1 VEQETGGTDWVAWHA
16 EYDDPSSRLSRRLVE
31 VQRQLRAALDRAP
44 AGPLRLVSACAG
56 QGRDVIPVLSSH
68 PRGADVTARLVE
80 YDRDLSHDA
89 RNNALIAGLENVDVI
104 TGDAG
109 DTYVYADAVPAHI
122 AVFCGVF
129 GNVTDDDIAHTVRT
143 LPTLLAPGGEVLWTR
158 HAYAPDLTPSI
169 RRWFADAGF
178 EEMAWTCD
186 ADSRFGVGTQRLA
199 ATTTPAPFEAGVTLF
214 RFNR

>member
-1 VEQETGGTDWVAWHA
+1 VEQEKGGTDWVAWHA

-31 VQRQLRAALDRAP
+31 VQRQLRAVLDRAP

-68 PRGADVTARLVE
+68 PRGPDVAARLVE

-89 RNNALIAGLENVDVI
+89 RNNALVAGLENIEVI

-109 DTYVYADAVPAHI
+109 DTYAYADAVPANI

-129 GNVTDDDIAHTVRT
+129 GNITDADIEHTVRT
-143 LPTLLAPGGEVLWTR
+143 LPSLLAPAGEVLWTR
-158 HAYAPDLTPSI
+158 HRMEPDLTPRI
-169 RRWFADAGF
+169 RGWFADAGF
-178 EEMAWTCD
+178 AEMAF
-186 ADSRFGVGTQRLA
+186 FGDTFSVGTHRL
-199 ATTTPAPFEAGVTLF
+199 TTTPAPFEAGVTLF